1 MDINSKLISEAV
13 DQLAT
18 LPGVGRK
25 TALRFVLELLKRD
38 KSDVQR
44 FARAFTEMRENI
56 RFCHRCFN
64 LAETEL
70 CNICGH
76 PSREQQLICVV
87 EDIRDIMAIEST
99 QQFRGTYH
107 VLGGLISPM
116 DGVGPNDLRITELIE
131 RVKEESPE
139 ELILALNTTMEGDTT
154 CFYLYK
160 KLKAFPLRISTL
172 ARGVAI
178 GDDLEYTDEVTL
190 GRSLKNRTPY
200 ESTLSAS

>member
-1 MDINSKLISEAV
+1 MDINSKLIEEAV

-25 TALRFVLELLKRD
+25 TALRYVLFLLKRD
-38 KSDVQR
+38 VTEVQR
-44 FARAFTEMRENI
+44 FARAFTDLRENI
-56 RFCHRCFN
+56 RFCSTCFN
-64 LAETEL
+64 LAENDL
-70 CNICGH
+70 CNICSNPG
-76 PSREQQLICVV
+76 RQRGLICVV
-87 EDIRDIMAIEST
+87 EDIRDIMALEST
-99 QQFRGTYH
+99 QQFAGTYH

-116 DGVGPNDLRITELIE
+116 DGVGPNDLRIEQLVE
-131 RVKEESPE
+131 RVKTEQPA

-160 KLKAFPLRISTL
+160 KLKDYSVRISTL

-190 GRSLKNRTPY
+190 GRSLKNRTLY
-200 ESTLSAS
+200 ESTLNAS